1 MISLCEEHVTTTS
14 AYQIFEV
21 VFFVSSIVFFVEV
34 KKMWR
39 QAVFGKM
46 SKSSHFFP
54 WWEIYYL
61 FKTRWPTKFPP
72 GDGAYSG
79 IHQNIL
85 VEAVLRPHINV
96 LVDKHTP
103 VFLFMQAWSTFWK
116 NSHIVI
122 AGTVPDAL
130 HCTIGLWVRTGVT
143 NACWIHL
150 QLDWVPSSYFG
161 NSGVSLM
168 LQKHNQEENNF

>member
-21 VFFVSSIVFFVEV
+21 FFCMLKLYSLLKSRKCGDRQYLERWVNLVISSLVGDILFVQN
-34 KKMWR
+34 KMTN
-39 QAVFGKM
+39 K
-46 SKSSHFFP
+46 
-54 WWEIYYL
+54 L
-61 FKTRWPTKFPP
+61 PP